1 MIQTAPPTVGL
12 SPAEKR
18 VLLAELLRKKARAA
32 KSVYPLSDNQQGIWF
47 LCQFAP
53 ESSIYNVSFAARI
66 RAALDIPA
74 FRRAFQA
81 LVDRHPSLRTT
92 FAVHSGKPFQ
102 QIHEH
107 RTVHFE
113 EIDASAWRGDELQTR
128 LVEETQRRFDL
139 ERGPVMRV
147 SLFTQSAQVHVLL
160 LVIHHIVVDFWSLAV
175 ILNELG
181 VLYPAEKAG
190 RPAALPPLD
199 VQYTDFVRWQAEMLA
214 SPAGER
220 LWGYWK
226 KQLAGSLPVLNLPTD
241 RPRPPIQMF
250 RGGQYDFTL
259 NEELARRLRALAKS
273 EGATLYMVLLA
284 AFELMLYHHSGQED
298 ILVASP
304 MVGRSRAEFEG
315 LVGFFANP
323 VVLRANLSGNPTFR
337 AFLGQVRE
345 TVLAALEHQDFPTL
359 RLVQRLR
366 PPRDLSRSPLCQT
379 MFVLD
384 KPHRLIE
391 QAESAFVH
399 GETGL
404 WMDLG
409 GLVMESIP
417 LERRAAT
424 LDLVMLIIETTG
436 SLSASIRFNADL
448 FDAATIAR
456 KAGHFHALLESVIRN
471 PAAAIGDL
479 EILTGAERQQ
489 LLVEFNN
496 TQTDYPK
503 DKCLHQLFEE
513 QVQRTPDNVAVVF
526 EGQQLT
532 FAQLN
537 ARANQL
543 AHHLQ
548 TLGVGPEVPVAIC
561 MERCPEMVVGLLGIL
576 KAGGAYVPL
585 DPASPKERRSF
596 MMEDAHTAVLL
607 TQGHIVDP
615 APGHG
620 IHAVYLDS
628 GWEAIAAKSEKNP
641 VTGVT
646 AGNLAY
652 ILYTSGSTGQPKGVM
667 VEHRGLCNAINW
679 IIQTLELSAADRCLL
694 KTPITFDAAGRELF
708 PILLTGGRL
717 VIAAA
722 DGHRDSRYLAETIR
736 GARISIFHCVPSL
749 LQFLV
754 EEPAF
759 DDSLTLRAV
768 MCGGEALPI
777 RVVERFQHR
786 SKAKLYNVYGPT
798 ETIIDSTCCLCEG
811 ANHCSTSPIGRP
823 IPNARIYILNHA
835 LHPLPIGVAG
845 EMHIGGVGLAR
856 GYLNRPELTAEKFI
870 PDPFSAEPGAQMYKT
885 GDLARYLPDGNI
897 EFLGRG
903 DHQVKIRGVRIEL
916 GEIEAALGKHP
927 AVRKAVVL
935 AREDTPGEKRLVAY
949 VLTESTADELRRF
962 LKDKLPDQ
970 MVPAVFVLLD
980 TLPLLSNGKIDQ
992 RALPAPD
999 RTRPELEKTFV
1010 APRTPTEELLAKIW
1024 AQVLDLE
1031 RVGIHDNFFD
1041 LGGHSL
1047 LATQA
1052 VSRMRDAFEVDIP
1065 LRRLFEVPTVA
1076 GLAESIEAARQAGQ
1090 NLLAPPILPVP
1101 RNGDPTLSFA
1111 QQRLWFFNQLD
1122 PGNSA
1127 YNIPA
1132 AVRLKGPFNLAALEQ
1147 SLNEVVKRHESLRT
1161 TFGKVEGRPTQVI
1174 APTLTIKLPIVDL
1187 RELPASERETEVRR
1201 LVTAEAQ
1208 RSFDLSQGP
1217 LLRGTVLRL
1226 ADEEHVG
1233 LLTMHHIVSDGWS
1246 TGILIREMA
1255 TLYVAFCAG
1264 GSSPL
1269 PALPIQYADFAHWQ
1283 RQWLQGEVLETQIA
1297 YWKEQL
1303 AGAPTLIDL
1312 PTDHPRPAMQTF
1324 RGAHQSLV
1332 LPRHLKDGYK
1342 VLSRQE
1348 GVTLF
1353 MILLAAFKVL
1363 LSRYTSQDDL
1373 IVGTPIANRNRQET
1387 EGLIGFFVN
1396 ALVLRT
1402 DLSGDPSFREFLRRV
1417 REVCL
1422 GAYSHQDLPF
1432 DRLVEELHLE
1442 RDLSRNPLF
1451 QVMFA
1456 LQNTPLR
1463 ALALPG
1469 LTLSP
1474 VEGDSETAHFDLT
1487 LQIVDTEQELT
1498 AALVY
1503 NTDLFEAGTIV
1514 RMLGNFQTLLEAIL
1528 ADPEQRLSDLQLLT
1542 TTERQQLL
1550 AFAESQSDSPQSG
1563 CSRTTEPAAGWG
1575 VRTTAQRSLVE
1586 RNDTQIDHPKDK
1598 CLHKLFE
1605 EQVQRTP
1612 DAIAVVFEA
1621 GQLTYG
1627 ELNRRANQLAHHLQT
1642 LGVGPDVLV
1651 GICVERS
1658 LEMIIGL
1665 LGILKAGGAF
1675 VPLDPAYPN
1684 ERLAFMLKDSQVP
1697 VLLTQERL
1705 VAGLPESDARVICL
1719 DSGWETMARE
1729 SGENTGRST
1738 LLENLAYVIY
1748 TSGSTGQPKGVLVSH
1763 GSIAGHGRNAQRLYE
1778 LDSRD
1783 VVLQFA
1789 SLSFDVSLEE
1799 ILPTLIVGARLV
1811 IMGTNVWPPVEFH
1824 RKISEFGL
1832 TVLNLPT
1839 AYWQE
1844 LARAWADVPE
1854 LVPNIP
1860 PRLFIVGGDT
1870 MLPEVLKLWQ
1880 RTPMNSIRLLNAYGP
1895 TETTIT
1901 ATAFEIAP
1909 RPGENTTNQRVPIGR
1924 PLANRA
1930 IYILDQH
1937 GKPVPIGVAGHL
1949 HIGGAGLARGYLNRP
1964 ELTAEKFIPDPFSAA
1979 PGARMYQTGDLA
1991 RYRPD
1996 GNIEFLGRADHQ
2008 VKIRG
2013 FRIELGEIEAAL
2025 GRHPALRE
2033 AVVVARED
2041 APGEKRLVAYVVA
2054 DSTAD
2059 ELRHFL
2065 KDRLPEY
2072 MVPAVVVLLEA
2083 LPVTPNGKVDR
2094 RALPA
2099 PDRSRPELGKAF
2111 VAPRDDLELQLAHIW
2126 EEILGVRPVGVRD
2139 NFFELGGH
2147 SLLAVRLFALI
2158 EKRLGKKLPLTAIFQ
2173 GATVEHL
2180 AGVLHQQAM
2189 PGPQSSLVPLQPGG
2203 GKRPL
2208 FLVHPAGG
2216 HVFPYIHLAQ
2226 LLGSDQPCYGL
2237 QARGLEDGQ
2246 DPPTRIEDMAAW
2258 YIQALQT
2265 VQPTGPYMLGGW
2277 SMGGVVAFEMAQQL
2291 RAQGQQVALLALLDG
2306 RIPTPDETF
2315 PEEDAEAVLL
2325 VERYFGI
2332 SFGPMESLAE
2342 LPKDK
2347 QLAFMLEQAK
2357 SAGLIPAELDVA
2369 QARRFVELLR
2379 NDLRATQNYG
2389 LHRYPGRITFFKASE
2404 VPAGTSP
2411 DPDPTMGWSEWASG
2425 GVEVHVVPGNH
2436 ANLMYAPHVE
2446 VLAEKLTACLN
2457 QAQSAEAEEN
2467 GAAEKINLTTAA
2479 TAFDSW
2485 IAFRKPNPKARL
2497 RLFCFPY
2504 AGIGASIFRTW
2515 SDGLPAE
2522 VEVCPVE
2529 FPGRGTRL
2537 MVTPFTKLPQLVR
2550 VLAQALVPLLDKPF
2564 AFFGHSLGALVG
2576 FELARQLRRQS
2587 GVQPVRLFVS
2597 ADRAPQIPHRDRPI
2611 HALPEGEFLVELRRL
2626 NGIPGKVLEEAE
2638 LMQMMLPVLRADFA
2652 IYETYAYATEPPLN
2666 CPISTFGGLQDQ
2678 RVSRGD
2684 LEAWRT
2690 QTSGSFSLRM
2700 FPGDHFFWNTTQPL
2714 LLQALF
2720 QELREELVRT
2730 TP

>member
-1 MIQTAPPTVGL
+1 
-12 SPAEKR
+12 
-18 VLLAELLRKKARAA
+18 
-32 KSVYPLSDNQQGIWF
+32 
-47 LCQFAP
+47 
-53 ESSIYNVSFAARI
+53 
-66 RAALDIPA
+66 
-74 FRRAFQA
+74 
-81 LVDRHPSLRTT
+81 
-92 FAVHSGKPFQ
+92 
-102 QIHEH
+102 
-107 RTVHFE
+107 
-113 EIDASAWRGDELQTR
+113 
-128 LVEETQRRFDL
+128 
-139 ERGPVMRV
+139 MR
-147 SLFTQSAQVHVLL
+147 
-160 LVIHHIVVDFWSLAV
+160 
-175 ILNELG
+175 
-181 VLYPAEKAG
+181 

-199 VQYTDFVRWQAEMLA
+199 VQYTDFVRWQTEMLA

-220 LWGYWK
+220 LWDYWK
-226 KQLAGSLPVLNLPTD
+226 KQLAGPLPVLNLPTD

-250 RGGQYDFTL
+250 RGAQHDFTL
-259 NEELARRLRALAKS
+259 NDELARRLRALAKA

-284 AFELMLYHHSGQED
+284 AFELMLYYHSGQED

-323 VVLRANLSGNPTFR
+323 VVLRANFSGNPTFR
-337 AFLGQVRE
+337 AFLGQVRQ
-345 TVLAALEHQDFPTL
+345 TVLAALEHQDYPTL

-384 KPHRLIE
+384 KPHRVAE
-391 QAESAFVH
+391 QAGPAFAR

-404 WMDLG
+404 RMDLG

-436 SLSASIRFNADL
+436 SLSASIRFNTDL

-456 KAGHFHALLESVIRN
+456 MAGHFQALLQSVIRD

-489 LLVEFNN
+489 LLVEFND
-496 TQTDYPK
+496 TLTDYPK

-513 QVQRTPDNVAVVF
+513 QVRRTPDSVAVVF
-526 EGQQLT
+526 AAGQLT
-532 FAQLN
+532 YGELN
-537 ARANQL
+537 RRANQL
-543 AHHLQ
+543 AHHLR

-585 DPASPKERRSF
+585 DPAYPRERLSF
-596 MMEDAHTAVLL
+596 MMEDAHAAVLL
-607 TQGHIVDP
+607 TRGHKVEHV
-615 APGHG
+615 PGHG

-628 GWEAIAAKSEKNP
+628 DWEAIAAKSEKNP
-641 VTGVT
+641 VTGAT

-652 ILYTSGSTGQPKGVM
+652 ILYTSGSTGQPKGVK
-667 VEHRGLCNAINW
+667 VEHRGLCNTINW
-679 IIQTLELSAADRCLL
+679 IIQTLELSAEDRCLL

-708 PILLTGGRL
+708 PTLLTGGRL
-717 VIAAA
+717 VIAEA

-736 GARISIFHCVPSL
+736 SARISIFHCVPSL

-759 DDSLTLRAV
+759 DDSLALRAV
-768 MCGGEALPI
+768 MCGGEALPT

-798 ETIIDSTCCLCEG
+798 ETIIDSTFWLCEG
-811 ANHCSTSPIGRP
+811 ANHCSSSPIGRP

-835 LHPLPIGVAG
+835 LRPLPIGVAG
-845 EMHIGGVGLAR
+845 QMHIGGVSLAR

-870 PDPFSAEPGAQMYKT
+870 PDPFSAEPGARMYKT

-903 DHQVKIRGVRIEL
+903 DHQVKIRGFRIEL
-916 GEIEAALGKHP
+916 GEIEAALGQHP

-935 AREDTPGEKRLVAY
+935 AREDAPGEKRLVAY
-949 VLTESTADELRRF
+949 VVAESTADELRRF
-962 LKDKLPDQ
+962 LKDKLPDH

-999 RTRPELEKTFV
+999 RTRPELDKIFV
-1010 APRTPTEELLAKIW
+1010 APRTPTEELLAEIW

-1052 VSRMRDAFEVDIP
+1052 VSRMRDAFQVDIP

-1090 NLLAPPILPVP
+1090 NLSAPPILPVP
-1101 RNGDPTLSFA
+1101 RNGDPALSFA

-1122 PGNSA
+1122 PDNPA

-1132 AVRLKGPFNLAALEQ
+1132 AGRLKGPLNLAALEQ
-1147 SLNEVVKRHESLRT
+1147 CLNEIVKRHESLRT
-1161 TFGKVEGRPTQVI
+1161 TFGKVDGRPTQVI
-1174 APTLTIKLPIVDL
+1174 APTLTIKLPVVDL

-1208 RSFDLSQGP
+1208 RPFDLSQGP
-1217 LLRGTVLRL
+1217 LIRGTVLRL
-1226 ADEEHVG
+1226 GDEEHVG

-1255 TLYVAFCAG
+1255 ALYVAFCAG

-1303 AGAPTLIDL
+1303 AGAPALIDL
-1312 PTDHPRPAMQTF
+1312 PTDHPRPVMQTF

-1332 LPRHLKDGYK
+1332 LPRHLKDGFK
-1342 VLSRQE
+1342 ALSRQE

-1353 MILLAAFKVL
+1353 MTLLAAFKVL
-1363 LSRYTSQDDL
+1363 LNRYTSQDDL

-1402 DLSGDPSFREFLRRV
+1402 DLSGNPSFRELLRQV

-1432 DRLVEELHLE
+1432 DRLVEELHLK

-1456 LQNTPLR
+1456 LQNAPLR
-1463 ALALPG
+1463 ALELPG

-1487 LQIVDTEQELT
+1487 LQIVDTGQELT

-1503 NTDLFEAGTIV
+1503 NTDLFEAGTIA
-1514 RMLGNFQTLLEAIL
+1514 RMLGNFQTLLEAMV
-1528 ADPEQRLSDLQLLT
+1528 ADPEQRISDLPFLT
-1542 TTERQQLL
+1542 ETERQQLL
-1550 AFAESQSDSPQSG
+1550 VEWNG
-1563 CSRTTEPAAGWG
+1563 TRT
-1575 VRTTAQRSLVE
+1575 
-1586 RNDTQIDHPKDK
+1586 DYPKDK
-1598 CLHKLFE
+1598 CLHQLFE
-1605 EQVQRTP
+1605 EQVRRTP

-1621 GQLTYG
+1621 EQLRDHSSTREAVLTYG
-1627 ELNRRANQLAHHLQT
+1627 ELNRRANQLAHHLRA
-1642 LGVGPDVLV
+1642 LGVGPEVLV
-1651 GICVERS
+1651 AICVERS
-1658 LEMIIGL
+1658 LEMVIGL

-1675 VPLDPAYPN
+1675 VPLDPAYPK

-1705 VAGLPESDARVICL
+1705 VAGLAEHDAKVICL
-1719 DSGWETMARE
+1719 DSGWETMAGE
-1729 SGENTGRST
+1729 SGENPGSST
-1738 LLENLAYVIY
+1738 LTENLAYVIY

-1763 GSIAGHGRNAQRLYE
+1763 DSIAGHCRNVQRLYE

-1811 IMGTNVWPPVEFH
+1811 IMGTNVWPPAEFH

-1844 LARAWADVPE
+1844 LAREWAGVPE
-1854 LVPNIP
+1854 LVPNIQ

-1880 RTPMNSIRLLNAYGP
+1880 QTPVNSIRLLNAYGP

-1909 RPGENTTNQRVPIGR
+1909 RPGENTTYQRVPIGR

-1930 IYILDQH
+1930 IYILDRH
-1937 GKPVPIGVAGHL
+1937 NHPVPIGIPGHL

-1964 ELTAEKFIPDPFSAA
+1964 ELTAEKFIPDPFSAK

-2025 GRHPALRE
+2025 GQHPAVRE
-2033 AVVVARED
+2033 AVVLAS
-2041 APGEKRLVAYVVA
+2041 G
-2054 DSTAD
+2054 
-2059 ELRHFL
+2059 
-2065 KDRLPEY
+2065 
-2072 MVPAVVVLLEA
+2072 
-2083 LPVTPNGKVDR
+2083 R
-2094 RALPA
+2094 RAGREA
-2099 PDRSRPELGKAF
+2099 
-2111 VAPRDDLELQLAHIW
+2111 
-2126 EEILGVRPVGVRD
+2126 VG
-2139 NFFELGGH
+2139 
-2147 SLLAVRLFALI
+2147 
-2158 EKRLGKKLPLTAIFQ
+2158 
-2173 GATVEHL
+2173 
-2180 AGVLHQQAM
+2180 
-2189 PGPQSSLVPLQPGG
+2189 
-2203 GKRPL
+2203 
-2208 FLVHPAGG
+2208 
-2216 HVFPYIHLAQ
+2216 
-2226 LLGSDQPCYGL
+2226 GL
-2237 QARGLEDGQ
+2237 CGRGLH
-2246 DPPTRIEDMAAW
+2246 
-2258 YIQALQT
+2258 
-2265 VQPTGPYMLGGW
+2265 
-2277 SMGGVVAFEMAQQL
+2277 
-2291 RAQGQQVALLALLDG
+2291 G
-2306 RIPTPDETF
+2306 R
-2315 PEEDAEAVLL
+2315 
-2325 VERYFGI
+2325 
-2332 SFGPMESLAE
+2332 
-2342 LPKDK
+2342 
-2347 QLAFMLEQAK
+2347 
-2357 SAGLIPAELDVA
+2357 
-2369 QARRFVELLR
+2369 
-2379 NDLRATQNYG
+2379 
-2389 LHRYPGRITFFKASE
+2389 
-2404 VPAGTSP
+2404 
-2411 DPDPTMGWSEWASG
+2411 
-2425 GVEVHVVPGNH
+2425 
-2436 ANLMYAPHVE
+2436 
-2446 VLAEKLTACLN
+2446 
-2457 QAQSAEAEEN
+2457 
-2467 GAAEKINLTTAA
+2467 
-2479 TAFDSW
+2479 
-2485 IAFRKPNPKARL
+2485 
-2497 RLFCFPY
+2497 
-2504 AGIGASIFRTW
+2504 
-2515 SDGLPAE
+2515 
-2522 VEVCPVE
+2522 
-2529 FPGRGTRL
+2529 
-2537 MVTPFTKLPQLVR
+2537 
-2550 VLAQALVPLLDKPF
+2550 
-2564 AFFGHSLGALVG
+2564 
-2576 FELARQLRRQS
+2576 
-2587 GVQPVRLFVS
+2587 
-2597 ADRAPQIPHRDRPI
+2597 
-2611 HALPEGEFLVELRRL
+2611 
-2626 NGIPGKVLEEAE
+2626 
-2638 LMQMMLPVLRADFA
+2638 
-2652 IYETYAYATEPPLN
+2652 
-2666 CPISTFGGLQDQ
+2666 
-2678 RVSRGD
+2678 
-2684 LEAWRT
+2684 
-2690 QTSGSFSLRM
+2690 
-2700 FPGDHFFWNTTQPL
+2700 
-2714 LLQALF
+2714 
-2720 QELREELVRT
+2720 
-2730 TP
+2730 

>member
-1 MIQTAPPTVGL
+1 MTAQTNFQQIRTLPTARPIADL
-12 SPAEKR
+12 SPNEKR
-18 VLLAELLRKKARAA
+18 ALLAQLLRKKVSGS
-32 KSVYPLSDNQQGIWF
+32 KSFYPLSDNQQGIWF

-53 ESSIYNVSFAARI
+53 ESSIYNVSFAGRI
-66 RAALDIPA
+66 RADLDIPA

-92 FAVHSGKPFQ
+92 IAVHSGKPAQ

-107 RTVHFE
+107 QPVCFG
-113 EIDASAWRGDELQTR
+113 EIDASTWRGEELQTR

-147 SLFTQSAQVHVLL
+147 SLFTRSVQEHILL

-190 RPAALPPLD
+190 RPAALPPLEL
-199 VQYTDFVRWQAEMLA
+199 QYTDFVRWQTEMLA

-220 LWGYWK
+220 LWDYWK
-226 KQLAGSLPVLNLPTD
+226 KQLAGPLPVLNLRTD

-250 RGGQYDFTL
+250 RGGQHDFTL
-259 NEELARRLRALAKS
+259 NEELARRLRALAKA

-284 AFELMLYHHSGQED
+284 AFELMLYYHSGQED

-323 VVLRANLSGNPTFR
+323 AVLRANLSGNPTFR

-345 TVLAALEHQDFPTL
+345 TVLAALDHQDYPTL

-391 QAESAFVH
+391 QAGSAFAH

-456 KAGHFHALLESVIRN
+456 MAGHFHALLESVIRD

-489 LLVEFNN
+489 LLIEFND
-496 TQTDYPK
+496 TSTDYPK

-526 EGQQLT
+526 EGQQLRDHAT
-532 FAQLN
+532 THGAVLTYAQLN

-548 TLGVGPEVPVAIC
+548 TLGVGPKVPVAIC

-585 DPASPKERRSF
+585 DPASPKERLSF
-596 MMEDAHTAVLL
+596 MMEDAHAAVLL
-607 TQGHIVDP
+607 TRGHMVDP
-615 APGHG
+615 VPGHG

-628 GWEAIAAKSEKNP
+628 GWGAIAAKSEKNP
-641 VTGVT
+641 VTGAT
-646 AGNLAY
+646 ARNLAY
-652 ILYTSGSTGQPKGVM
+652 IIYTSGSTGQPKGVM

-679 IIQTLELSAADRCLL
+679 IIQTLELSAEDRCLL

-708 PILLTGGRL
+708 PTLLTGGRL
-717 VIAAA
+717 VIAEA

-736 GARISIFHCVPSL
+736 SARISIFHCVPSL

-759 DDSLTLRAV
+759 DDSLALRAV
-768 MCGGEALPI
+768 MCGGEALPTQ
-777 RVVERFQHR
+777 VVERFQRR
-786 SKAKLYNVYGPT
+786 SKATLYNVYGPT
-798 ETIIDSTCCLCEG
+798 ETIIDSTCWLCEG
-811 ANHCSTSPIGRP
+811 ASHYSSSPIGRP
-823 IPNARIYILNHA
+823 IPNARIYILNNA
-835 LHPLPIGVAG
+835 LRPLPIGVAG
-845 EMHIGGVGLAR
+845 QMHIGGVGLAR

-870 PDPFSAEPGAQMYKT
+870 PDPFSAEPGARMYKT
-885 GDLARYLPDGNI
+885 GDLARYLPGGNI

-903 DHQVKIRGVRIEL
+903 DHQVKIRGHRIEL
-916 GEIEAALGKHP
+916 GEIEAALGQHP

-935 AREDTPGEKRLVAY
+935 AREDVPGEKRLVAY
-949 VLTESTADELRRF
+949 VVAESTADELRRF

-980 TLPLLSNGKIDQ
+980 TMPLLSNGKIDQ

-999 RTRPELEKTFV
+999 RTRPELDKIFV
-1010 APRTPTEELLAKIW
+1010 APRTPTEELLAEIW

-1052 VSRMRDAFEVDIP
+1052 VSRMRDAFQVDIP

-1090 NLLAPPILPVP
+1090 NLLVPPILPVP
-1101 RNGDPTLSFA
+1101 RNGDPALSFA
-1111 QQRLWFFNQLD
+1111 QQRLWFFNQLE
-1122 PGNSA
+1122 PGLSA

-1174 APTLTIKLPIVDL
+1174 APTLTIKLPVVDL

-1208 RSFDLSQGP
+1208 RPFDLSQGP
-1217 LLRGTVLRL
+1217 LLRGTVLWL
-1226 ADEEHVG
+1226 GDEEHVG

-1246 TGILIREMA
+1246 TGILIGEMA

-1303 AGAPTLIDL
+1303 SGAPALIVL

-1324 RGAHQSLV
+1324 QGAHQSLV
-1332 LPRHLKDGYK
+1332 LPTHLKDGFK
-1342 VLSRQE
+1342 ALSRQE

-1353 MILLAAFKVL
+1353 MTLLAAFKVL
-1363 LSRYTSQDDL
+1363 LNRYTSQDDL
-1373 IVGTPIANRNRQET
+1373 LVGTPIANRNRQET

-1402 DLSGDPSFREFLRRV
+1402 DLSGDPSFRELLRRV

-1432 DRLVEELHLE
+1432 DRLVEELHLK

-1456 LQNTPLR
+1456 LQNAPLR
-1463 ALALPG
+1463 ALELPG

-1487 LQIVDTEQELT
+1487 LQIVDTGQELT
-1498 AALVY
+1498 AAFVY
-1503 NTDLFEAGTIV
+1503 NTDLFEAGTIA
-1514 RMLGNFQTLLEAIL
+1514 RMLGNFQTLLEGIV
-1528 ADPEQRLSDLQLLT
+1528 ADPEQRLSDLPLLT

-1550 AFAESQSDSPQSG
+1550 
-1563 CSRTTEPAAGWG
+1563 
-1575 VRTTAQRSLVE
+1575 VE
-1586 RNDTQIDHPKDK
+1586 FNDTKTDCPQDLCIHQ
-1598 CLHKLFE
+1598 LFE
-1605 EQVQRTP
+1605 KQVERTP
-1612 DAIAVVFEA
+1612 DAIAVTFEA
-1621 GQLTYG
+1621 EQLRDHASTREAVLTYAQ
-1627 ELNRRANQLAHHLQT
+1627 LNRRANQLAHHLRA
-1642 LGVGPDVLV
+1642 LGVGPEVLV
-1651 GICVERS
+1651 AICLERS
-1658 LEMIIGL
+1658 LEMVIGL

-1675 VPLDPAYPN
+1675 VPLDPAYPK

-1705 VAGLPESDARVICL
+1705 VAGLPEHAARVICL

-1729 SGENTGRST
+1729 SGESPGSST
-1738 LLENLAYVIY
+1738 LPQNLAYVIY

-1763 GSIAGHGRNAQRLYE
+1763 DSIADHCRNAQRCYE

-1811 IMGTNVWPPVEFH
+1811 IMGTTVWPPAEFH

-1844 LARAWADVPE
+1844 LAREWAGVPE
-1854 LVPNIP
+1854 LVPNIQ

-1880 RTPMNSIRLLNAYGP
+1880 RTPVNSIRLLNAYGP

-1909 RPGENTTNQRVPIGR
+1909 RPGENTTDQRVPIGR

-1930 IYILDQH
+1930 IYILDRH
-1937 GKPVPIGVAGHL
+1937 NHPVPIGIPGDL
-1949 HIGGAGLARGYLNRP
+1949 HIGGVGLARGYLNRP
-1964 ELTAEKFIPDPFSAA
+1964 ELTAEKFIPDPFSAE

-2013 FRIELGEIEAAL
+2013 FRIEPGEIEAAL
-2025 GRHPALRE
+2025 GQHPAVRE
-2033 AVVVARED
+2033 AVVLDRED

-2054 DSTAD
+2054 DR
-2059 ELRHFL
+2059 ELLPTTTDLRNFL
-2065 KDRLPEY
+2065 KEKLPEY
-2072 MVPAVVVLLEA
+2072 MVPAMVVLLEV
-2083 LPVTPNGKVDR
+2083 LPVMPNGKVDR

-2099 PDRSRPELGKAF
+2099 PDRSRPELEKAF
-2111 VAPRDDLELQLAHIW
+2111 VAPRDDLELQLAQIW
-2126 EEILGVRPVGVRD
+2126 EEVLGVRPVGVRD

-2180 AGVLHQQAM
+2180 AGVLRQPATS
-2189 PGPQSSLVPLQPGG
+2189 GPQSSLVPLQPGG

-2226 LLGSDQPCYGL
+2226 LLGPDQPCYGL

-2246 DPPTRIEDMAAW
+2246 DPHTRIEDMAAW

-2265 VQPTGPYMLGGW
+2265 VQPTGPYLLGGW

-2291 RAQGQQVALLALLDG
+2291 HAQGQRVALLALLDG

-2315 PEEDAEAVLL
+2315 PEEDTEAIVL

-2342 LPKDK
+2342 LPKDE

-2357 SAGLIPAELDVA
+2357 SARLIPAELDVS
-2369 QARRFVELLR
+2369 QARHFVELLR
-2379 NDLRATQNYG
+2379 SDLRATQNYG
-2389 LHRYPGRITFFKASE
+2389 LHLYPGRITFFKASE
-2404 VPAGTSP
+2404 TPAGTSP

-2436 ANLMYAPHVE
+2436 ANLMYEPHVE

-2457 QAQSAEAEEN
+2457 QAQIAEAEEN
-2467 GAAEKINLTTAA
+2467 DAAGKIN
-2479 TAFDSW
+2479 
-2485 IAFRKPNPKARL
+2485 
-2497 RLFCFPY
+2497 
-2504 AGIGASIFRTW
+2504 
-2515 SDGLPAE
+2515 
-2522 VEVCPVE
+2522 
-2529 FPGRGTRL
+2529 
-2537 MVTPFTKLPQLVR
+2537 Q
-2550 VLAQALVPLLDKPF
+2550 
-2564 AFFGHSLGALVG
+2564 
-2576 FELARQLRRQS
+2576 
-2587 GVQPVRLFVS
+2587 
-2597 ADRAPQIPHRDRPI
+2597 
-2611 HALPEGEFLVELRRL
+2611 
-2626 NGIPGKVLEEAE
+2626 
-2638 LMQMMLPVLRADFA
+2638 
-2652 IYETYAYATEPPLN
+2652 
-2666 CPISTFGGLQDQ
+2666 
-2678 RVSRGD
+2678 
-2684 LEAWRT
+2684 
-2690 QTSGSFSLRM
+2690 
-2700 FPGDHFFWNTTQPL
+2700 
-2714 LLQALF
+2714 
-2720 QELREELVRT
+2720 
-2730 TP
+2730 

>member
-1 MIQTAPPTVGL
+1 MLVMLAQTNSQQIRTLPAARPIADL
-12 SPAEKR
+12 SPNEKR
-18 VLLAELLRKKARAA
+18 ALLAQILRKKVSGS
-32 KSVYPLSDNQQGIWF
+32 KSFYPLSDNQQGIWF

-66 RAALDIPA
+66 RSEVDIPA

-92 FAVHSGKPFQ
+92 IAVHSGIPVQ

-107 RTVHFE
+107 QPVHFE
-113 EIDASAWRGDELQTR
+113 ETEASTWHGDELQTR

-147 SLFTQSAQVHVLL
+147 SLFTRSAQEHILL

-190 RPAALPPLD
+190 RSAALPPLD
-199 VQYTDFVRWQAEMLA
+199 LQYTDFVRWQTEMLA

-220 LWGYWK
+220 LWDYWK
-226 KQLAGSLPVLNLPTD
+226 KQLAGPLPVLNLPTD
-241 RPRPPIQMF
+241 QPRPPIQMF
-250 RGGQYDFTL
+250 RGAQHDFTL
-259 NEELARRLRALAKS
+259 NDELARRLRALAKA

-304 MVGRSRAEFEG
+304 MAGRSRAEFEG

-337 AFLGQVRE
+337 ALLGQVRQ
-345 TVLAALEHQDFPTL
+345 TVLAALEHQDYPTL
-359 RLVQRLR
+359 RLVQRLQ

-384 KPHRLIE
+384 KPHRVAE
-391 QAESAFVH
+391 QAGPAFAR

-404 WMDLG
+404 RMDLG
-409 GLVMESIP
+409 GFVMESIP

-436 SLSASIRFNADL
+436 SLSASIRFNTDL
-448 FDAATIAR
+448 FDASTIAR
-456 KAGHFHALLESVIRN
+456 MAGHFQALLESVIRD

-479 EILTGAERQQ
+479 EILTVAERRQ
-489 LLVEFNN
+489 LLVEFND
-496 TQTDYPK
+496 TRTDYPK

-513 QVQRTPDNVAVVF
+513 QVQRTPDSVAVVF

-532 FAQLN
+532 YAQLN

-548 TLGVGPEVPVAIC
+548 TLGVGPEVPVAIGL
-561 MERCPEMVVGLLGIL
+561 EHCPEMIVGVLGIL
-576 KAGGAYVPL
+576 KAGGAYLPL
-585 DPASPKERRSF
+585 DPAYPKERLAF
-596 MMEDAHTAVLL
+596 MLQDAHAPVVLTRKHWL
-607 TQGHIVDP
+607 ESLPDYGGRV
-615 APGHG
+615 
-620 IHAVYLDS
+620 VCLDS
-628 GWEAIAAKSEKNP
+628 GWEAIAQESEKNP
-641 VTGVT
+641 VSGAT
-646 AGNLAY
+646 ARSLAY
-652 ILYTSGSTGQPKGVM
+652 VMYTSGSTGQPKGVM
-667 VEHRGLCNAINW
+667 CEHGGLVNYLCWVNAGPLGDPGLCMPLTTKLTFDMCLKQLFPPLLRGGEVW
-679 IIQTLELSAADRCLL
+679 ILPEEVLAEPATLLSAL
-694 KTPITFDAAGRELF
+694 AARTKVGLN
-708 PILLTGGRL
+708 
-717 VIAAA
+717 
-722 DGHRDSRYLAETIR
+722 
-736 GARISIFHCVPSL
+736 CVPSL
-749 LQFLV
+749 WTAILHAIQSGQAPPPGEGLAYLF
-754 EEPAF
+754 F
-759 DDSLTLRAV
+759 
-768 MCGGEALPI
+768 GGEPLTKELVTRSWSALPHLQI
-777 RVVERFQHR
+777 W
-786 SKAKLYNVYGPT
+786 NIYGPT
-798 ETIIDSTCCLCEG
+798 EATANASAARIIPGNEVT
-811 ANHCSTSPIGRP
+811 IGRP
-823 IPNARIYILNHA
+823 IANTQIYILNSF
-835 LHPLPIGVAG
+835 LHPVPIGVPG
-845 EMHIGGVGLAR
+845 ELYIGGAGVAR

-870 PDPFSAEPGAQMYKT
+870 PDPFSTASGARMYKT
-885 GDLARYLPDGNI
+885 GDLARYRPDGNI
-897 EFLGRG
+897 EFLGRA
-903 DHQVKIRGVRIEL
+903 DHQVKIRGFRIEP
-916 GEIEAALGKHP
+916 GEIEAALGQHL
-927 AVRKAVVL
+927 AVREAVVL
-935 AREDTPGEKRLVAY
+935 AREDAPGEKRLVAY
-949 VLTESTADELRRF
+949 VVAERESLPTTTDLRHF
-962 LKDKLPDQ
+962 LMEKLPEH
-970 MVPAVFVLLD
+970 MVPAVFVLLEA
-980 TLPLLSNGKIDQ
+980 LPLMPNGKVDR
-992 RALPAPD
+992 RALPSPD
-999 RTRPELEKTFV
+999 RSRPELAKAYV
-1010 APRTPTEELLAKIW
+1010 APRTPTEELLAEIW
-1024 AQVLDLE
+1024 AQLLDLE

-1047 LATQA
+1047 LATQV
-1052 VSRMRDAFEVDIP
+1052 VSRIRETFQVEIP

-1076 GLAESIEAARQAGQ
+1076 GLAESIEAARQAGP

-1101 RNGDPTLSFA
+1101 RNGDLALSFA
-1111 QQRLWFFNQLD
+1111 QQRLWFFDQLE
-1122 PGNSA
+1122 PGLPA

-1132 AVRLKGPFNLAALEQ
+1132 AVRLKGPLNLAALEQ
-1147 SLNEVVKRHESLRT
+1147 SLNEIVKRHESLRT

-1174 APTLTIKLPIVDL
+1174 APTLTIKLPVVDL
-1187 RELPASERETEVRR
+1187 RKLPASERETEVRR

-1208 RSFDLSQGP
+1208 RPFDLSQGP

-1226 ADEEHVG
+1226 GDEEHVG

-1246 TGILIREMA
+1246 TGILVREVA
-1255 TLYVAFCAG
+1255 TLYIAFCAG

-1269 PALPIQYADFAHWQ
+1269 HALPIQYADFAHWQ

-1297 YWKEQL
+1297 YWKKQL
-1303 AGAPTLIDL
+1303 AGVPALIDL
-1312 PTDHPRPAMQTF
+1312 PTDQPRPAVQTF

-1332 LPRHLKDGYK
+1332 LPKHLQEGFKALG
-1342 VLSRQE
+1342 RQE
-1348 GVTLF
+1348 GVTQF
-1353 MILLAAFKVL
+1353 MTLLAAFQVL
-1363 LSRYTSQDDL
+1363 LYRYTSQDDL
-1373 IVGTPIANRNRQET
+1373 IVGTPIANRNRLET

-1402 DLSGDPSFREFLRRV
+1402 DLSGNPSFRELLRRV

-1422 GAYSHQDLPF
+1422 GAYGHQDLPF
-1432 DRLVEELHLE
+1432 DRLVEELHVK

-1451 QVMFA
+1451 QVMFVLHHA
-1456 LQNTPLR
+1456 SLR
-1463 ALALPG
+1463 TVELPG

-1487 LQIVDTEQELT
+1487 LQILDTEQGLT
-1498 AALVY
+1498 AAFVY
-1503 NTDLFEAGTIV
+1503 NTDLFEAGTIA
-1514 RMLGNFQTLLEAIL
+1514 RMLGNFQTLLEAIV
-1528 ADPEQRLSDLQLLT
+1528 ADPEQRLADLPLLT
-1542 TTERQQLL
+1542 ETERQQLL
-1550 AFAESQSDSPQSG
+1550 IK
-1563 CSRTTEPAAGWG
+1563 W
-1575 VRTTAQRSLVE
+1575 
-1586 RNDTQIDHPKDK
+1586 NDTKTDNPQDLCIHQI
-1598 CLHKLFE
+1598 FE
-1605 EQVQRTP
+1605 AQAERTP

-1621 GQLTYG
+1621 EQLTYA
-1627 ELNRRANQLAHHLQT
+1627 ELNRRANQLAHHLRT
-1642 LGVGPDVLV
+1642 LGVGPEVLV
-1651 GICVERS
+1651 AICVERS

-1675 VPLDPAYPN
+1675 VPLDPAYPK
-1684 ERLAFMLKDSQVP
+1684 ERLAFMLKDAQVP
-1697 VLLTQERL
+1697 ALLTQKRL
-1705 VAGLPESDARVICL
+1705 VAGLPEHDAKVICL
-1719 DSGWETMARE
+1719 DSDWETIARE
-1729 SGENTGRST
+1729 SGEDPGSST
-1738 LLENLAYVIY
+1738 LPENLAYVIY

-1763 GSIAGHGRNAQRLYE
+1763 GSIAGHCRNAQRYYE

-1811 IMGTNVWPPVEFH
+1811 IMGTNVWPPAEFH

-1844 LARAWADVPE
+1844 LAREWAGVPE
-1854 LVPNIP
+1854 LVPNIQ

-1880 RTPMNSIRLLNAYGP
+1880 RTPVNSIRLLNAYGP

-1909 RPGENTTNQRVPIGR
+1909 RPGENTTYQRVPIGR

-1937 GKPVPIGVAGHL
+1937 GNPVPKGVHGHL

-1991 RYRPD
+1991 RWRPD

-2008 VKIRG
+2008 VKLRG
-2013 FRIELGEIEAAL
+2013 FRIELGEIEAVLAQ
-2025 GRHPALRE
+2025 HPAVCE
-2033 AVVVARED
+2033 AVVLARED

-2054 DSTAD
+2054 EGETLPTTTD
-2059 ELRHFL
+2059 LRNFL
-2065 KDRLPEY
+2065 KEKLPDY

-2094 RALPA
+2094 RALPV
-2099 PDRSRPELGKAF
+2099 PDRSRPELEKAF

-2126 EEILGVRPVGVRD
+2126 EEVLGVRPVGVRD

-2158 EKRLGKKLPLTAIFQ
+2158 EKRLGKKLPLTAVFQ

-2180 AGVLHQQAM
+2180 AGLLRQPARS
-2189 PGPQSSLVPLQPGG
+2189 GPQSSLVPLQPGG
-2203 GKRPL
+2203 NKRPL

-2246 DPPTRIEDMAAW
+2246 DPHSRIKDMAAW

-2265 VQPTGPYMLGGW
+2265 VQPAGPYLLGGW

-2291 RAQGQQVALLALLDG
+2291 HAQGQRVALLALFDG

-2315 PEEDAEAVLL
+2315 PEEDAEAILL

-2332 SFGPMESLAE
+2332 SFGPIESLAK
-2342 LPKDK
+2342 LPKDQ

-2357 SAGLIPAELDVA
+2357 SAGLVPAELDVS
-2369 QARRFVELLR
+2369 QARRFVELLQS
-2379 NDLRATQNYG
+2379 DLRATQNYG
-2389 LHRYPGRITFFKASE
+2389 LHLYPGRITFFKASE
-2404 VPAGTSP
+2404 TLAGTSP
-2411 DPDPTMGWSEWASG
+2411 DPTLGWSEWASG
-2425 GVEVHVVPGNH
+2425 GVEIHVVPGNH
-2436 ANLMYAPHVE
+2436 ANLMYEPHVE

-2457 QAQSAEAEEN
+2457 QAQAAEAEEHD
-2467 GAAEKINLTTAA
+2467 AAGKI
-2479 TAFDSW
+2479 D
-2485 IAFRKPNPKARL
+2485 P
-2497 RLFCFPY
+2497 
-2504 AGIGASIFRTW
+2504 
-2515 SDGLPAE
+2515 
-2522 VEVCPVE
+2522 
-2529 FPGRGTRL
+2529 
-2537 MVTPFTKLPQLVR
+2537 
-2550 VLAQALVPLLDKPF
+2550 
-2564 AFFGHSLGALVG
+2564 
-2576 FELARQLRRQS
+2576 
-2587 GVQPVRLFVS
+2587 
-2597 ADRAPQIPHRDRPI
+2597 
-2611 HALPEGEFLVELRRL
+2611 
-2626 NGIPGKVLEEAE
+2626 
-2638 LMQMMLPVLRADFA
+2638 
-2652 IYETYAYATEPPLN
+2652 
-2666 CPISTFGGLQDQ
+2666 
-2678 RVSRGD
+2678 
-2684 LEAWRT
+2684 
-2690 QTSGSFSLRM
+2690 
-2700 FPGDHFFWNTTQPL
+2700 
-2714 LLQALF
+2714 
-2720 QELREELVRT
+2720 
-2730 TP
+2730 